1 MAVSSAASTSPVEPG
16 RFEGMPQAIDSGVA
30 LTWIER
36 VSRGRRER
44 TRDEVAIE
52 EPLEIRVDG
61 RALAVTMRTPG
72 DDEDLAVGFLLGE
85 GLITGAD
92 DVAGLGP
99 TEELEANV
107 VDVRT
112 RRGLRRDPFDE
123 RRFHM
128 TSSCGICG
136 KGALEQV
143 KLEAPDRSPR
153 APVSIDEAAV
163 LGLPARAR
171 VAQKAFDRTGGI
183 HATGLFETGGRL
195 LALREDV
202 GRHNAMDKAIG
213 ALVLDGGSGGV
224 VGTIA
229 YLSGRIGFE
238 LVQKA
243 VMAGL
248 GGIVAVGAPTSLAVA
263 LAEEHDLLMCGFVRD
278 GSFNV
283 YVGAERLAVE

>member
-1 MAVSSAASTSPVEPG
+1 
-16 RFEGMPQAIDSGVA
+16 MPQAIDSGVA

-36 VSRGRRER
+36 IAGDRRER

-72 DDEDLAVGFLLGE
+72 QDEELAVGFLLGE
-85 GLITGAD
+85 GLIGSAL
-92 DVAGLGP
+92 DVGQVGP
-99 TEELEANV
+99 AEELEANV
-107 VDVRT
+107 VDVAT
-112 RRGLRRDPFDE
+112 RNGLRRDPFDE

-143 KLEAPDRSPR
+143 RAEAPSSPAERPRLR
-153 APVSIDEAAV
+153 ATEV
-163 LGLPARAR
+163 LQLPARAR
-171 VAQKAFDRTGGI
+171 AAQKAFDRTGAI
-183 HATGLFETGGRL
+183 HATGLFAADGRL

-213 ALVLDGGSGGV
+213 ALLLSDEPSALAGAV
-224 VGTIA
+224 A
-229 YLSGRIGFE
+229 CLSGRIGFE

-248 GGIVAVGAPTSLAVA
+248 GAIVAVGAPTSLAVA
-263 LAEEHDLLMCGFVRD
+263 LAEEHGLLMCGFVRE

-283 YVGAERLAVE
+283 YVGADRLAVE